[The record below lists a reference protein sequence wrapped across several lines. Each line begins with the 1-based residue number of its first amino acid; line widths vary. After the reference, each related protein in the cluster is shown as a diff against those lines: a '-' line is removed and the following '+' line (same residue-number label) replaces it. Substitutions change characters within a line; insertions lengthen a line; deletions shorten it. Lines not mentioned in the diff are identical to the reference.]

1 MSQTRL
7 FFTVALVALGGVYA
21 AYTSPGSMLNAW
33 ITGQCF
39 SHDAP
44 NVCHWQEKMHRLP
57 NERPPVTAGKPSGGR
72 VILR

>member
-7 FFTVALVALGGVYA
+7 FFAVALVALVAVYA

-39 SHDAP
+39 GKDAP
-44 NVCHWQEKMHRLP
+44 NVCRWNEKIHRLP
-57 NERPPVTAGKPSGGR
+57 NERPPVTARRPSGGVTIR
-72 VILR
+72 